1 MKNVNTFKDTKL
13 NKEAKK
19 IIRKNKD
26 KLLKIFEDFRK

>member
-19 IIRKNKD
+19 IISKNKN
-26 KLLKIFEDFRK
+26 KLLKIFENLSK